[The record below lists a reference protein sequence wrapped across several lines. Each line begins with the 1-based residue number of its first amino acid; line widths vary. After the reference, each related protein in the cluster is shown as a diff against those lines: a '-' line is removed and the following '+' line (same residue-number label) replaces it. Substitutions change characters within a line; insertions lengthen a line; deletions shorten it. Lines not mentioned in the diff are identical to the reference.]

1 MEIPDKPF
9 CAKCGNRLEPGAS
22 FCSHCASPTDGDPR
36 PTSRTDPSAMPLFA
50 KIAMAAGIFI
60 LLIIIIGSLFS
71 SPPDQS
77 GSSGAPPPSR
87 ADVPSGGV
95 APSESAPSSDG
106 TADDEP
112 SRPPTVPGTIVVTLG
127 GEVCPTLETVHLFD
141 NALANLTANML
152 SLPINQ
158 VVQQSQ
164 PGYATGRELEA
175 GYAAG
180 CITVPSDSRIDLL
193 STIENPDNQTTPGVF
208 GPLYR
213 VQIEGGRG
221 GFMPFLPE
229 TYSQLGPAQSARDN
243 STVPQTDSGQSA
255 LAQVR
260 PPAPKSYDPIPKA
273 WNTETIDLP
282 GTLAVGTEY
291 CTQQGECKFVGGEV
305 AGLAQT
311 CLETPNAEPCLKAR
325 IPVEILVPGIVRLN
339 GRNYAVSRNTWNT
352 TEPDGSITGSG
363 VIYHG
368 AAISWDQYKSL
379 FDSQK
384 ATPQARTGPA
394 KPEAQQSAPP
404 EATTATAAMQPFTSA
419 AGHFSVVFPA
429 TPQQS
434 SQPLRQTTGEMTTV
448 YKFSA
453 DDGNANY
460 TAEYIDYTLA
470 SVGASPR
477 AFLQGSENLALAG
490 KTPLT
495 DAVIGFGAIPGRAF
509 TFADADGFSYSIHE
523 FLAGTR
529 FYRLIVIT
537 RKGYTATQAD
547 QFMNSFKL
555 VGQ

>member
-1 MEIPDKPF
+1 MRF
-9 CAKCGNRLEPGAS
+9 CEHCGAEVGESQKFCGACGAS
-22 FCSHCASPTDGDPR
+22 LTSGMAEREASEPDTSKRRIPNPPVDTGAPPR
-36 PTSRTDPSAMPLFA
+36 SDLSALPLFA
-50 KIAMAAGIFI
+50 KIAMAAGISI
-60 LLIIIIGSLFS
+60 LLVIIIGSLFS

-87 ADVPSGGV
+87 ADVPSGGA
-95 APSESAPSSDG
+95 APSASAPSSDG
-106 TADDEP
+106 AADRKP
-112 SRPPTVPGTIVVTLG
+112 SGPPTVPGTIVVMG
-127 GEVCPTLETVHLFD
+127 AEVCPTLETVHLFD
-141 NALANLTANML
+141 NALANLTANIL
-152 SLPINQ
+152 SLPLNQ
-158 VVQQSQ
+158 MVQHSG
-164 PGYATGRELEA
+164 PGYETGRQLEA

-180 CITVPSDSRIDLL
+180 CITVPIDSRIDLL
-193 STIENPDNQTTPGVF
+193 STIENPDNQTAPGVF

-213 VQIEGGRG
+213 VQIEGGRA

-229 TYSQLGPAQSARDN
+229 IYSQPGPQSQPAQTAPLAGPAQPLTSA
-243 STVPQTDSGQSA
+243 SGPPYNPPPESAQS
-255 LAQVR
+255 
-260 PPAPKSYDPIPKA
+260 
-273 WNTETIDLP
+273 
-282 GTLAVGTEY
+282 
-291 CTQQGECKFVGGEV
+291 
-305 AGLAQT
+305 
-311 CLETPNAEPCLKAR
+311 
-325 IPVEILVPGIVRLN
+325 
-339 GRNYAVSRNTWNT
+339 
-352 TEPDGSITGSG
+352 
-363 VIYHG
+363 
-368 AAISWDQYKSL
+368 
-379 FDSQK
+379 
-384 ATPQARTGPA
+384 
-394 KPEAQQSAPP
+394 EAQQSAPP
-404 EATTATAAMQPFTSA
+404 EATPATAAMQPFTSA

-460 TAEYIDYTLA
+460 TVEYIDYTLA

-477 AFLQGSENLALAG
+477 AFLQGSENSALAG